1 VVARALLEGEGFEV
15 VGEAGDGE
23 QAVAEVARLRPRVV
37 LLDVHLPGADG
48 FAVSEVLASLEDPPA
63 VVLTSSRP
71 IGDLRRRLTR
81 SHAVG
86 FVRKDD
92 LSGPS
97 LTVLIGR

>member
-15 VGEAGDGE
+15 VGEAADGE
-23 QAVAEVARLRPRVV
+23 QAVTEVARLRPGVV

-48 FAVSEVLASLEDPPA
+48 FAVSEALAALDDPPA

-71 IGDLRRRLTR
+71 IGDLRRRLAR
-81 SHAVG
+81 SRAVG

-97 LTVLIGR
+97 LTVLIAR